1 MRQTLIA
8 GNWKMNRLVSD
19 ALPWI
24 QELEREFP
32 AVRGS
37 AELLLCVPATHIHA
51 LKQNLK
57 GSAIRL
63 GGQDLSVH
71 DEGAYTGEVSG
82 AMLRDAGADYVLVGH
97 SERRQYHGEDDA
109 LLRAKVA
116 AAQRSWLTPILC
128 VGEDEE
134 ERDAGRANA
143 VVLAQLEGALD
154 SLEINS
160 ARELVIA
167 YEPVWSIGTGRTATP
182 ADAQNMCSVI
192 RAWLDDRFPEVGN
205 RLRIL
210 YGGSMN
216 PMNAAE
222 LLAQPDIDGG
232 LIGGASLDVSDLLAI
247 YGAVQ

>member
-19 ALPWI
+19 ALPFI
-24 QELEREFP
+24 QELEREFA

-51 LKQNLK
+51 LKQSLK
-57 GSAIRL
+57 GSSIRL

-116 AAQRSWLTPILC
+116 AAQRSWLIPILC
-128 VGEDEE
+128 VGEKEE
-134 ERDAGRANA
+134 EREAGRASA
-143 VVLAQLEGALD
+143 VVLDQLEGALD
-154 SLEINS
+154 GIELSGS
-160 ARELVIA
+160 KELVIA
-167 YEPVWSIGTGRTATP
+167 YEPVWSIGTGKTAT
-182 ADAQNMCSVI
+182 AEDAQEMCAVV
-192 RAWLDDRFPEVGN
+192 RAWLTDRFPAHGEGIRV
-205 RLRIL
+205 L
-210 YGGSMN
+210 YGGSMK
-216 PMNAAE
+216 PGNAAE

-232 LIGGASLDVSDLLAI
+232 LIGGASLEIADLLAI
-247 YGAVQ
+247 YGAAG